1 MVPKAPCVKLIPPMS
16 SVAIGGVAESIVTSV
31 GGPAITLAPN
41 GAGTATSFAGSLY
54 TVIASPT
61 R

>member
-1 MVPKAPCVKLIPPMS
+1 MS
-16 SVAIGGVAESIVTSV
+16 SVAISGVAESIVTSV

-41 GAGTATSFAGSLY
+41 GAGTATSFAGSVY